1 MSDVKFF
8 GLTNKHNLPLS
19 KAAIAGDFFFTFGDG
34 ERFDP
39 KNPKPA
45 MRRLFQRL
53 GRLLRRHDLDFT
65 DVAKTTVLLS
75 PLGAFKDYSAVYAE
89 FFRKPYPCRTTI
101 PVACDTPFVEIDVI
115 AYKKGLS
122 ENRRLAAKKS
132 RAASGSGR

>member
-8 GLTNKHNLPLS
+8 GLTNKNNLPLS

-45 MRRLFQRL
+45 MRRLFRRL
-53 GRLLRRHDLDFT
+53 GKLLRGHGLDFT

-89 FFRKPYPCRTTI
+89 YFRKPYPCRTTI
-101 PVACDTPFVEIDVI
+101 PVTCDTPFVEIDVV

-122 ENRRLAAKKS
+122 ERRGTPA
-132 RAASGSGR
+132 RAAGRRKR